1 MPGVSSKNT
10 LTSRPA
16 TANGGRGTGIS
27 GDPTPIYDVNGNF
40 AGYDYGTTTTSAPP
54 KADAAPK
61 SSKKNT
67 FTGLMEALNK
77 FEQGLVPNTFEVA
90 NEYSIEF
97 APDALANS
105 KILRPGKSKKTTP
118 MQQGNTASTQKDPET
133 QSTDYTARNWSVTAG
148 TPIVQLIDLVMRNS
162 SYIAD
167 QAKVKIDEDTQQS
180 EAQVPIGGMTWYK
193 ISVET
198 SPIKYDNKRQDYA
211 YKIKYVV
218 STYSIN
224 SMLSEYFPEGRF
236 RGVHKSYNFWF
247 TGQNTQV
254 LNFEQEFN
262 KLYKQT
268 VTDPNIAVRAQQA
281 TNNREIVPR
290 MYQAASE
297 QSSQG
302 AENKTN
308 EISANAAD
316 YLYSPADQGNV
327 RLKILGDP
335 AWLQQ
340 GEVATGVSARTFS
353 FSPFNADGTINFD
366 AGEIVFDISWNRAI
380 DYDMS
385 TGLMDTGANNYN
397 ANRSAGKAG
406 DAKENITYRA
416 VKCRSSFRQGK
427 FEQELEGKLFLVPV
441 NKSSSDQG
449 RPPLQTSTATGNI
462 PGAVVGE
469 GVLQAQAASG
479 TDSTEFTNTRQPN
492 LLSPAVADLQAAGNR
507 PADSDPNI
515 ATGSSDSAPLPASE
529 NEEPTSNGQVVGRP
543 RINSEVLTA
552 QGVSSSDPQTISR
565 EF

>member
-1 MPGVSSKNT
+1 MDTLSTEIINAADPEAQVFADVRLRNT
-10 LTSRPA
+10 AAGQAVTAAGQAVASTA
-16 TANGGRGTGIS
+16 TAS
-27 GDPTPIYDVNGNF
+27 P
-40 AGYDYGTTTTSAPP
+40 PP

-61 SSKKNT
+61 TSKVNT
-67 FTGLMEALNK
+67 FVGLMEALNK

-97 APDALANS
+97 APETLANS
-105 KILRPGKSKKTTP
+105 KVLRPGKSKKTTP
-118 MQQGNTASTQKDPET
+118 MQQGTTASAQKDPET
-133 QSTDYTARNWSVTAG
+133 QSTNYTARNWSIAAG

-162 SYIAD
+162 SYITD
-167 QAKVKIDEDTQQS
+167 QAVVKINETTQKT
-180 EAQVPIGGMTWYK
+180 ETQVPIGGMTWYK
-193 ISVET
+193 INVET
-198 SPIKYDNKRQDYA
+198 SPIKYDNKRKDYA
-211 YKIKYVV
+211 YKIKFVI
-218 STYSIN
+218 STYAIN
-224 SMLSEYFPEGRF
+224 SMLSDYFPEGRF

-268 VTDPNIAVRAQQA
+268 ISDPNIAIAAQQA

-327 RLKILGDP
+327 RLKIIGDP

-340 GEVATGVSARTFS
+340 GEVSTGVSARTFS
-353 FSPFNADGTINFD
+353 FAPFNTDGTINFD
-366 AGEIVFDISWNRAI
+366 AGEIVFDISWNRAV
-380 DYDMS
+380 DYNMS

-397 ANRSAGKAG
+397 GDRSAGKAG

-441 NKSSSDQG
+441 NKQADQG
-449 RPPLQTSTATGNI
+449 RPTNQTPTGAT
-462 PGAVVGE
+462 PVATVGE
-469 GVLQAQAASG
+469 GVLQAQSASG
-479 TDSTEFTNTRQPN
+479 TVSTEFTNTRQPN
-492 LLSPAVADLQAAGNR
+492 LLSPAVADLQSAGNR
-507 PADSDPNI
+507 PPDADPNT
-515 ATGSSDSAPLPASE
+515 ASGSSDSAPLPAAE
-529 NEEPTSNGQVVGRP
+529 NSEPTSNGQVVGRP
-543 RINSEVLTA
+543 QINAEVLTA
-552 QGVSSSDPQTISR
+552 QGVSSSDPQTINR